1 MESNNSNGAN
11 NGSLQQPFIGI
22 AMARFDSGETR
33 TERDP
38 LGEKQVPV
46 GALYGVQSARARENF
61 NISGLGPHPAFIRAT
76 VTVKKAAAMANSST
90 GRLPQAK
97 ADAIIAAAD
106 EILAGQHL
114 EHFVVDVF
122 QAGAGT
128 SHNMNSNE
136 VLANRAIEL
145 LGGQRGDYKLIH
157 PNDDVNM
164 AQSTNDVIPTSMK
177 IAMLDVLGGLQESLA
192 HLQAALA
199 AKAQEFDTILKPGR
213 THMQDAVPIR
223 LGQEFGAY
231 ALTIKRAS
239 ERLARASEAIKE
251 LNIGATAVGTG
262 LNAEPSYIIRVVENL
277 VKLTGFDLRGAENLV
292 QATQSMGGVLE
303 FSSAIRGLAVDL
315 NKIAND
321 LRLMSSG
328 PFTGFGEIVLPPVQ
342 PGSSIMPGKVN
353 PVMAEMLNQVCYH
366 VIGNDTAVALAAEAG
381 QLELNVMMP
390 MIAFDTLESL
400 TILKN
405 ATRSFTDYC
414 IVGITANAD
423 RCEYLVEH
431 SSGLA
436 TALAPYIGY
445 DKAAA
450 LAKQSVRENRTVREL
465 ALEQQLL
472 PKEQLEDILDPHNMT
487 KPGIA
492 GQAGG

>member
-1 MESNNSNGAN
+1 MESEEKIA
-11 NGSLQQPFIGI
+11 LQQPYIGS
-22 AMARFDSGETR
+22 AMGKFDGSAMRREH
-33 TERDP
+33 DP
-38 LGEKQVPV
+38 LGDFDVPQD
-46 GALYGVQSARARENF
+46 AYYGVQAARARENF
-61 NISGLGPHPAFIRAT
+61 PISGLGPHPAFVRAT
-76 VTVKKAAAMANSST
+76 VTVKKAAAIANAGT
-90 GRLPQAK
+90 GRLPKAK

-106 EILAGQHL
+106 EVLAGKHL
-114 EHFVVDVF
+114 AHFVVDVF

-145 LGGQRGDYKLIH
+145 LGG
-157 PNDDVNM
+157 
-164 AQSTNDVIPTSMK
+164 
-177 IAMLDVLGGLQESLA
+177 LQESLA
-192 HLQAALA
+192 HMQAALE
-199 AKAQEFDTILKPGR
+199 AKAKEFDTILKSGR

-223 LGQEFGAY
+223 LGQEFAAY

-239 ERLARASEAIKE
+239 ERLARGSEAIKE

-262 LNAEPSYIIRVVENL
+262 LNAEPEYITAVVENL
-277 VKLTGFDLRGAENLV
+277 RKLTGFDLRGAEMLV
-292 QATQSMGGVLE
+292 QATQSMGGVAE
-303 FSSAIRGLAVDL
+303 FSSAIRGLAIDL

-366 VIGNDTAVALAAEAG
+366 VIGNDLAVALAAEAG

-405 ATRSFTDYC
+405 AVRAFTDFC
-414 IVGITANAD
+414 IVGITANVEH
-423 RCEYLVEH
+423 CEYLVEH

-445 DKAAA
+445 EKAAA

-465 ALEQQLL
+465 AYEQHILPNDQLAA
-472 PKEQLEDILDPHNMT
+472 ILDPHAMT
-487 KPGIA
+487 SPGIA
-492 GQAGG
+492 GKK